1 MSSGTSSLANWTP
14 EQIAQAKKWVE
25 TWRLAGPELEKL
37 RREELRVL
45 DVKKTIRLLCGPANY
60 RVAPRAPKPTT
71 GLIEQQYWFM
81 KVRSRV

>member
-60 RVAPRAPKPTT
+60 RVAPARRSQPPGSSSSNI
-71 GLIEQQYWFM
+71 GL
-81 KVRSRV
+81 